1 MAIEIETTGETTTTR
16 QERVSRAGQRAH
28 TECVKRLSKRDLLAG
43 RAETADYGID
53 RPFALDET
61 YPTTYG
67 ECVERRLGGEENPCH
82 FVRCKWHL
90 AIDIH
95 PETGAIKINH
105 PGALDAD
112 GALDLRAMPAT
123 CALHL
128 SLEEHTLEQVGAL
141 INITRERARQI
152 ETRGL
157 ALLKEIATLAR
168 LQDFSENE
176 ITRGI
181 KPEDTRPGTQCKRSP
196 APKPLGRTQPYG
208 RRRYRSPTLQPM
220 DRDRAAA
227 ARKVHDT
234 LRAHAEGDDYAAPRI
249 DPASELQ
256 SSLAFSVRDGGE

>member
-1 MAIEIETTGETTTTR
+1 MAIEIETTDATTTTR

-28 TECVKRLSKRDLLAG
+28 TECIKRLSKRDLLAG
-43 RAETADYGID
+43 RAETAYYGID

-90 AIDIH
+90 AIDVH

-152 ETRGL
+152 ETKG
-157 ALLKEIATLAR
+157 LKELAALNALAAYADDLRGDVNKGTESDERIGQDVDRQACGARGKACDGMGGAR
-168 LQDFSENE
+168 L
-176 ITRGI
+176 
-181 KPEDTRPGTQCKRSP
+181 EDHRSQ
-196 APKPLGRTQPYG
+196 AHEALGQP
-208 RRRYRSPTLQPM
+208 SQA
-220 DRDRAAA
+220 RDRG
-227 ARKVHDT
+227 RSF
-234 LRAHAEGDDYAAPRI
+234 R
-249 DPASELQ
+249 
-256 SSLAFSVRDGGE
+256 